1 MPSPELP
8 VGPPELGIVLSPG
21 SRIEDGWLVRDLH
34 AGPGLD
40 GPPGILQGGF
50 AAGVSV
56 AAAQAADRYGAPL
69 TGFRA
74 RLLAPTPL
82 GVDLEIAV
90 RPTDRVATYEVQTRH
105 AGQVL
110 VTSEVELAGHEVGAR
125 AGDLAELAQ
134 VPLPEPRPQEVF
146 PTCWVCGAHPR
157 HPLGLRLHPA
167 PFTPGIEVLAWVA
180 DDVLGPSGALDPLIV
195 AAVLDCPTQWAAY
208 PAVRESGNAGG
219 LLGGYEVRWYHDP
232 PVMEPLR
239 VVARHDGADG
249 RKHRA
254 RSALVDEDGVI
265 YALAA
270 ALMVAVP
277 EIPHLPG

>member
-1 MPSPELP
+1 MTPHELP
-8 VGPPELGIVLSPG
+8 VGPPELGITLSAA
-21 SRIEDGWLVRDLH
+21 SRIEDGWLIRDLR
-34 AGPGLD
+34 AGRGLD

-56 AAAQAADRYGAPL
+56 AAAQVADRFGAPV
-69 TGFRA
+69 TGLRA
-74 RLLAPTPL
+74 RLFAPTPL
-82 GVDLEIAV
+82 QVDLEIGV
-90 RPTDRVATYEVQTRH
+90 RPTDRVATYEVETRR
-105 AGQVL
+105 AGKVL
-110 VTSEVELAGHEVGAR
+110 VAAEVELAGHEVGAR
-125 AGDLAELAQ
+125 AGDLAELAR
-134 VPLPEPRPQEVF
+134 VALPEPRPQEVF

-167 PFTPGIEVLAWVA
+167 PLTPGIEVCAWVA
-180 DDVLGPSGALDPLIV
+180 DDGLGAAGILDPLIV

-208 PAVRESGNAGG
+208 PTIRDAGGAGG

-254 RSALVDEDGVI
+254 RSAIVDEDGVI
-265 YALAA
+265 YALAS

-277 EIPHLPG
+277 EIPSLPS